1 VTYIR
6 LIFYKWSFFSGDI
19 LTLKM
24 CIMLTSSNDLITSTF
39 TKSLQN
45 IYKNRINRYDYS
57 TKCFQNA
64 YFLIR
69 NKALTYWELCE
80 NLFVFSPLWWRKMK
94 VNVKSLDLY
103 CLSATP
109 FCLLHLSPTCHFVKL
124 KKGIISFNLV
134 SRSEAVFLVVCD
146 PSMKELWAT

>member
-1 VTYIR
+1 MIYIR
-6 LIFYKWSFFSGDI
+6 LIFYMWSFFSSDI
-19 LTLKM
+19 LTIKM

-80 NLFVFSPLWWRKMK
+80 NLFLFFSSVMKKNEAKCQVFRPLLSKYHAILSTSPFTNL
-94 VNVKSLDLY
+94 
-103 CLSATP
+103 P
-109 FCLLHLSPTCHFVKL
+109 FCQI
-124 KKGIISFNLV
+124 KKRHN
-134 SRSEAVFLVVCD
+134 
-146 PSMKELWAT
+146 